1 MITGLANQRELNG
14 AVGHVVSYDATKE
27 RYGVEIRCQSKQR
40 VALKRTN
47 LYPVKSGTDGHG
59 CQKEVVIEQDAY
71 ERRRK
76 AALASSLEC
85 PICLEGMQDD
95 HGGRALACGHRV
107 HRSCWDELLAAQQKV
122 TNANEDPIARCP
134 VCRAWQGGDH
144 SDQPWYDSWF
154 KMTSTLSD
162 DTAPSASLDHLEAQA
177 APTHPRAP
185 PEQLGGSPWPQHP
198 ASGRPKVE
206 ESPLATTRCARRCA
220 RARGPSTGR
229 SSPTS

>member
-1 MITGLANQRELNG
+1 M
-14 AVGHVVSYDATKE
+14 
-27 RYGVEIRCQSKQR
+27 EIRCQSKQR

-47 LYPVKSGTDGHG
+47 LYPVKSGADGHG
-59 CQKEVVIEQDAY
+59 TQKEVVIEQDAY

-154 KMTSTLSD
+154 KWPPPCLTT
-162 DTAPSASLDHLEAQA
+162 PPHL
-177 APTHPRAP
+177 P
-185 PEQLGGSPWPQHP
+185 PWT
-198 ASGRPKVE
+198 V
-206 ESPLATTRCARRCA
+206 
-220 RARGPSTGR
+220 
-229 SSPTS
+229 